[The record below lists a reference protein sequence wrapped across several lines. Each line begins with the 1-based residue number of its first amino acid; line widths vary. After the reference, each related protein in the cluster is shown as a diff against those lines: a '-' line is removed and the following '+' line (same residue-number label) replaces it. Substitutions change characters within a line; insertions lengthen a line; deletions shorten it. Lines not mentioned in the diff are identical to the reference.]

1 MANLYKT
8 YQLYQK
14 LNGQDP
20 IPMYP
25 PQFSIDAE
33 GTEVEQIKYEDYC
46 GCGDINQMLVFWA
59 TVPNE
64 YICKDCG
71 EDAEMERW
79 VITDPSAI
87 NDYICQECPSVKLYA
102 TYSDSSTYTVE
113 CNDALNLTRSE
124 VTGNTDAAYS
134 AMTSAQIGNCI
145 SIIGAQAFY
154 NCSSLTRVYI
164 PTTITTIGQR
174 AFGGTRSLTSITIP
188 DSVTS
193 IGYGAF
199 SNSGLQGAYISKNLT
214 TITESMFETC
224 TAMTFVTIPSGVTTI
239 ENFAFSDCGRLTV
252 TMEATIPPTL
262 DLGIYSNYS
271 HFNNVLAI
279 RVPAAS
285 VATYSTAT
293 GWSTFASKI
302 SGYT

>member
-1 MANLYKT
+1 
-8 YQLYQK
+8 
-14 LNGQDP
+14 
-20 IPMYP
+20 
-25 PQFSIDAE
+25 
-33 GTEVEQIKYEDYC
+33 
-46 GCGDINQMLVFWA
+46 
-59 TVPNE
+59 
-64 YICKDCG
+64 
-71 EDAEMERW
+71 MERW

-87 NDYICQECPSVKLYA
+87 NDYICEECPSVKLYA

-293 GWSTFASKI
+293 GWATFASKI
-302 SGYT
+302 TGYT